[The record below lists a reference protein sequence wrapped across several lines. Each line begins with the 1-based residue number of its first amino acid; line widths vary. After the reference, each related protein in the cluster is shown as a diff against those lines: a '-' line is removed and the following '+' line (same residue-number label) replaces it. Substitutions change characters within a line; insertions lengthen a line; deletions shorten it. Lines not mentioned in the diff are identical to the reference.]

1 MEKTGLQP
9 KCFGRPGGIIPEEQ
23 GRLVRYLGWWPN
35 LTAQR
40 LAWKPDKGQQLLQT
54 QLFWQLWWIVAVA
67 AAEAAEPKS
76 AEFLQRNPAPAVQ
89 GLLAA
94 QPSLLPLRRK
104 KMLKQLQNE
113 PEVPKEVVQTGRGEK
128 KKTLQKLK
136 KQLQQHQTLQKGT
149 SLEQVHPVLIL
160 IQTPVLDPVLI
171 LVDEEHEGTGIPAQI
186 RPSNPAPLLAVEFST
201 FFRAKTSKPQ
211 QLQQRLFPFWAE
223 PTFIYFFCR

>member
-1 MEKTGLQP
+1 
-9 KCFGRPGGIIPEEQ
+9 
-23 GRLVRYLGWWPN
+23 
-35 LTAQR
+35 
-40 LAWKPDKGQQLLQT
+40 
-54 QLFWQLWWIVAVA
+54 VAVA

-94 QPSLLPLRRK
+94 QPSLLPLKRK

-113 PEVPKEVVQTGRGEK
+113 PKVPKQAAQPKGEN

-149 SLEQVHPVLIL
+149 RLQQVLPVLIL

-211 QLQQRLFPFWAE
+211 QLQQRLFPF
-223 PTFIYFFCR
+223 